1 MKDLLKENLE
11 VNDMEDS
18 NLEKENN
25 AKEEALSRKKRT

>member
-25 AKEEALSRKKRT
+25 DKEETLSRKKRK

>member
-25 AKEEALSRKKRT
+25 VKEETLSRKKRK

>member
-18 NLEKENN
+18 NSEKENN
-25 AKEEALSRKKRT
+25 VKEETLSRKKRK